1 MHKGLCRFGFT
12 LNTART
18 FVLLKDKLIILS
30 DSSVCSIV
38 KFDKQKMLTAY
49 NMQNK
54 SFLLFVIFIGYNEN
68 NC

>member
-1 MHKGLCRFGFT
+1 MHKGLCHFGFT
-12 LNTART
+12 LNTACT